1 MTEHEHDAIEKTT
14 TPFDAAEYLDEDG
27 SQADLLSDALATGDL
42 DAITAAFG
50 LVARARGMTELAQK
64 TGLTRSA
71 LYASLK
77 EGGNPTLD
85 TVLKVVKA
93 LGVQLKADRA
103 A

>member
-1 MTEHEHDAIEKTT
+1 MTEEEYARILKGT
-14 TPFDAAEYLDEDG
+14 TPFDGAEYLDDDEL
-27 SQADLLSDALATGDL
+27 QAELLSDALATGDL
-42 DAITAAFG
+42 DAITAALG
-50 LVARARGMTELAQK
+50 IVARARGMTELAQK

-71 LYASLK
+71 LYAALK

-85 TVLKVVKA
+85 TVLRVVKA

>member
-1 MTEHEHDAIEKTT
+1 MTEDEYEAIKKTT
-14 TPFDAAEYLDEDG
+14 TPFDAAEYLDDDD

-42 DAITAAFG
+42 DVITSAFG
-50 LVARARGMTELAQK
+50 VVARARGMTELAQR

-71 LYASLK
+71 LYAALK

>member
-1 MTEHEHDAIEKTT
+1 MTEDEYRRILKAT
-14 TPFDAAEYLDEDG
+14 TPFDGAEYLDDDE
-27 SQADLLSDALATGDL
+27 SQADLLSDALASGDL
-42 DAITAAFG
+42 DVITAAFG
-50 LVARARGMTELAQK
+50 IIARARGMTELAQK

-71 LYASLK
+71 LYAALK

-93 LGVQLKADRA
+93 LGVQLKANRA

>member
-1 MTEHEHDAIEKTT
+1 MTEEEYRRIVKAT
-14 TPFDAAEYLDEDG
+14 TPFDGAEYIDDDEM
-27 SQADLLSDALATGDL
+27 QAELLSDALATGDL
-42 DAITAAFG
+42 EVITSAMG
-50 LVARARGMTELAQK
+50 VVARARGMTELAQK

-71 LYASLK
+71 LYAALK

-85 TVLKVVKA
+85 TVLKVIKA

>member
-1 MTEHEHDAIEKTT
+1 MTQDKYDRILKAT
-14 TPFDAAEYLDEDG
+14 TPFDGAEYLDDDE
-27 SQADLLSDALATGDL
+27 SQADLLSDALASGDL
-42 DAITAAFG
+42 DVITAALG
-50 LVARARGMTELAQK
+50 IVARARGMTELAQK

-71 LYASLK
+71 LYAALK

-93 LGVQLKADRA
+93 LGVQLKANRA

>member
-1 MTEHEHDAIEKTT
+1 MTEDEYEAIEKTT
-14 TPFDAAEYLDEDG
+14 TPFDAAEYLDDDD

-42 DAITAAFG
+42 DVITSAFG
-50 LVARARGMTELAQK
+50 VVARARGMTELAQR

-71 LYASLK
+71 LYAALK

>member
-1 MTEHEHDAIEKTT
+1 MTEEEYARMMKATT
-14 TPFDAAEYLDEDG
+14 RFDGAEYLDDDE
-27 SQADLLSDALATGDL
+27 SQSELLSDALATGDL
-42 DAITAAFG
+42 DVITAALG
-50 LVARARGMTELAQK
+50 IVARARGMTELAQK

-71 LYASLK
+71 LYAALK

-93 LGVQLKADRA
+93 LGVQLKANRA

>member
-1 MTEHEHDAIEKTT
+1 MTDEEYDRILKAT
-14 TPFDAAEYLDEDG
+14 TPFDGAEYLDDDE
-27 SQADLLSDALATGDL
+27 SQAELLSDALATGNL
-42 DAITAAFG
+42 EVITSALG
-50 LVARARGMTELAQK
+50 VVARARGMTELAQK

-71 LYASLK
+71 LYGALR

-93 LGVQLKADRA
+93 LGVQLKANRA

>member
-1 MTEHEHDAIEKTT
+1 MTQDEYDRILKAT
-14 TPFDAAEYLDEDG
+14 TPFDAAEYLDDDEM
-27 SQADLLSDALATGDL
+27 QAELLSDALASGDL
-42 DAITAAFG
+42 EVITTALG
-50 LVARARGMTELAQK
+50 MVARARGMTELAQK

-71 LYASLK
+71 LYAALK

-93 LGVQLKADRA
+93 LGVQLKANRA

>member
-1 MTEHEHDAIEKTT
+1 MIHVRQTIKKTT
-14 TPFDAAEYLDEDG
+14 TPFDAAEYLDDDA

-42 DAITAAFG
+42 DVITSAFG
-50 LVARARGMTELAQK
+50 VVARARGMTELAQK

-77 EGGNPTLD
+77 GGGNPTLD
-85 TVLKVVKA
+85 TVLKVLKA